1 MTVAWPSPT
10 VAEIVVG
17 ADAAPCVI
25 NADDVALTELPFMFV
40 AITLYVYEVPF
51 VKPVHTYVVAFA
63 PIEHVAPAGDDVT
76 V

>member
-1 MTVAWPSPT
+1 
-10 VAEIVVG
+10 
-17 ADAAPCVI
+17 
-25 NADDVALTELPFMFV
+25 MFV

-51 VKPVHTYVVAFA
+51 VKPVHTYVVAFV